1 MRSVGIDVLVSLLS
15 GVTVAAIAA
24 LLVSPTR
31 RLAPRVRP
39 YTVISRTSLGKSPD
53 VLSVAEPGPLIGAG
67 VVGRLFG
74 PMTKSLAAR
83 FGRLVEAT
91 GDEGMALKLRQA
103 GLYTTLPEDDRLQE
117 YRVRQLGTTVVAT
130 GVGVLVGAILGG
142 GASLAVLL
150 GSLGFVVGATRSRTA
165 VDKAV
170 EQRRDRMRIEIY
182 TINQLLAMRIRV
194 GGGVVQAVQ
203 QLTDRGSGAVIEEL
217 REAMRL
223 HRSGMAASEAFSRI
237 ATTTPEA
244 HSARTY
250 ALLSAA
256 EERGADLGEALLA
269 LSEDVREGRREAMRR
284 QATKRRAAMLIPT
297 IAILAPVMLLFVA
310 APLPSIVFGGL

>member
-1 MRSVGIDVLVSLLS
+1 MRSGGIDVMVSILS
-15 GVTVAAIAA
+15 GISVAALAA
-24 LLVSPTR
+24 VLVRPAR

-53 VLSVAEPGPLIGAG
+53 VLSVAAPGPIMGAG
-67 VVGRLFG
+67 VVARLFG
-74 PMTKSLAAR
+74 PIVVASAAR
-83 FGRLVEAT
+83 FGKLVEAT

-103 GLYTTLPEDDRLQE
+103 GLFSDLPEDVRLQE
-117 YRVRQLGTTVVAT
+117 YRIRQLGTTVAAAI
-130 GVGVLVGAILGG
+130 VGVIVGSIVGE

-150 GSLGFVVGATRSRTA
+150 GALGFVVGATRSRAA
-165 VDKAV
+165 VDRAID
-170 EQRRDRMRIEIY
+170 ERRDRMRIEIY

-203 QLTDRGSGAVIEEL
+203 QLALRGSGAVVDEL
-217 REAMRL
+217 GEALRL
-223 HRSGMAASEAFSRI
+223 HRSGMPAAEAFNRI

-250 ALLSAA
+250 ALLAA
-256 EERGADLGEALLA
+256 ADERGADLGEALLA
-269 LSEDVREGRREAMRR
+269 LSEDVREGRREAMKR

-310 APLPSIVFGGL
+310 APLPSIIFGNL